1 MTGFGTY
8 PCRTRSTNL
17 CAQSGRGPP
26 GIAARFSQIEN
37 GCGGTA
43 TLSAPG
49 SKLKGVSCG
58 EMNENS
64 SQLRDL
70 EKSKF
75 NENAESEVGLRY
87 LSE

>member
-1 MTGFGTY
+1 MRAAWLWAAGY
-8 PCRTRSTNL
+8 CRPVR
-17 CAQSGRGPP
+17 
-26 GIAARFSQIEN
+26 QIEN